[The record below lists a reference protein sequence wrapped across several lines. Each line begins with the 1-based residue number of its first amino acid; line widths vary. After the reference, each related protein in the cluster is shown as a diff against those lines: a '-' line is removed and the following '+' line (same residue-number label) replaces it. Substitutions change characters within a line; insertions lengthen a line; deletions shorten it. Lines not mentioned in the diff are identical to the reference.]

1 MLANLYWF
9 FFFLVVYWSFCLFWG
24 ARTLRK
30 NSSPESYYLADR
42 SISSWVFFFS
52 ATAATFAGITIITFP
67 SLIYADGYSFLA
79 TAAFFCCGSQP
90 ASNPPATTAPVA
102 TAALVIN
109 FLLEEV
115 FKLL

>member
-1 MLANLYWF
+1 MLAPD
-9 FFFLVVYWSFCLFWG
+9 G
-24 ARTLRK
+24 H
-30 NSSPESYYLADR
+30 
-42 SISSWVFFFS
+42 
-52 ATAATFAGITIITFP
+52 AACIFNVTV
-67 SLIYADGYSFLA
+67 SCLA

-102 TAALVIN
+102 AAALVIN